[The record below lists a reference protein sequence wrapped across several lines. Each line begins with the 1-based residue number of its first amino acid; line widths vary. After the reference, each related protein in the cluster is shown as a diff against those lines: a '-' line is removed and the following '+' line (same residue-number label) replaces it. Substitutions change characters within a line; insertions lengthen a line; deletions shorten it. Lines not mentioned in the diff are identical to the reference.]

1 MAALSD
7 SRAILTIPATYLV
20 TAAVCESSSECLLAR
35 GKDKEGTKEEKVD
48 DNGDF
53 QLRRS

>member
-1 MAALSD
+1 MAGFIG
-7 SRAILTIPATYLV
+7 SRALV
-20 TAAVCESSSECLLAR
+20 TPLAAYLISAGACVSSWESVCAR
-35 GKDKEGTKEEKVD
+35 GEDKEGTKEEKVD